1 MGQKLQKCENQ
12 KKYYPAFL
20 QSIRPC
26 IDALD
31 MPNKIQNIDDSVVK
45 RIFCIINLCQIYKLT
60 KLTH

>member
-26 IDALD
+26 MDELD
-31 MPNKIQNIDDSVVK
+31 MPNKIQNIDD
-45 RIFCIINLCQIYKLT
+45 
-60 KLTH
+60 